1 MNSSLT
7 NKIAAFIENTP
18 WTVAKTYTQSPHE
31 YHIFDEFVEH
41 YDEEGFYRL
50 VSAIHTHGYKRTFNG
65 RQYSYLRIGTYEYW
79 AMLTTDGKMIINR
92 RKVSA

>member
-7 NKIAAFIENTP
+7 SKISVFIENTP
-18 WTVAKTYTQSPHE
+18 WTVAKTFQATPHE
-31 YHIFDEFVEH
+31 YYIQTEDT
-41 YDEEGFYRL
+41 DDGGFHSL
-50 VSAIHTHGYKRTFNG
+50 ISAIHVHGYKRTFNG